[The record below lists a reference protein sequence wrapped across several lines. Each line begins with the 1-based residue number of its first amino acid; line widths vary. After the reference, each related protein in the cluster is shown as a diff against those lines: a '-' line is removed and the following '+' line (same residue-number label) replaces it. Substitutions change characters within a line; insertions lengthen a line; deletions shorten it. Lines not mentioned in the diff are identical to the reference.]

1 MIELED
7 MIADAVA
14 KALAK
19 QQTAL
24 IEMAQKAIHLD
35 RQGIGSQAKVGELT
49 LESDPI
55 AYLTKKAGAIKSDSE
70 WTLEEQGV
78 LGQIFHAVLCEGMND

>member
-1 MIELED
+1 MELED
-7 MIADAVA
+7 IIAQAVE

-19 QQTAL
+19 QQTAFV
-24 IEMAQKAIHLD
+24 EMAQKAIHLD
-35 RQGIGSQAKVGELT
+35 RTGTGSRTSQGEEMT

-55 AYLTKKAGAIKSDSE
+55 AFLTKKARSIKSDSE

-78 LGQIFHAVLCEGMND
+78 LGQIFHAVLTEGMND